1 MHLVYTPPPPP
12 KKKKTQFLLRGT
24 TVVPRQIKDNC
35 HAKGKIRGGGGGVNK
50 VHYGL
55 SENCA

>member
-1 MHLVYTPPPPP
+1 MRLVYTPPPP
-12 KKKKTQFLLRGT
+12 KKKTQFLLRGI
-24 TVVPRQIKDNC
+24 TVVPREIKDNC
-35 HAKGKIRGGGGGVNK
+35 HAKGKIRGVGGGGVNK